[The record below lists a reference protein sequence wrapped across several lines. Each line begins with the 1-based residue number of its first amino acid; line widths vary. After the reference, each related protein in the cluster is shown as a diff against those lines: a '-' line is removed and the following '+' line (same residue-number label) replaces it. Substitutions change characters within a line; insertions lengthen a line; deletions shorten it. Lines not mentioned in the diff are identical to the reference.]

1 MALRLDQIV
10 PWGRSSR
17 EYELMFDLGAEE
29 LSSVMLDCGGGPA
42 SFNVEMT
49 VRGHRVVSVDPIYA
63 YSAAEIRARF
73 ESTSDTI
80 LTQVRATPDDWVWTY
95 HRDPDDLR
103 ATRCAVMEKFLLD
116 YEAGLREQRYI
127 LGELPV
133 LPFPSN
139 TFGLALCS
147 HLLFLYSELLSAEF
161 HVRSALELCRVARE
175 VRLFPLLLHGGE
187 LSPHIAP
194 VRTALAAAGWHTE
207 IQPVAYEFQRGGN
220 QMLRV
225 FKPCLGP
232 ARSLTPC
239 CGT

>member
-29 LSSVMLDCGGGPA
+29 LSSVVLDCGGGPA
-42 SFNVEMT
+42 SFNAEMT
-49 VRGHRVVSVDPIYA
+49 ARGHRVVSVDPIYS
-63 YSAAEIRARF
+63 YSTAEIRARF
-73 ESTSDTI
+73 EATVDTI
-80 LTQVRATPDDWVWTY
+80 LAQVRATPDDWVWTY

-103 ATRCAVMEKFLLD
+103 ATRRAVMEKFLLD
-116 YEAGLREQRYI
+116 YEVGLRERRYV

-133 LPFPSN
+133 LLFPSN

-161 HVRSALELCRVARE
+161 HVRSVLELCRVAQE
-175 VRLFPLLLHGGE
+175 VRLFPLLLHNGE
-187 LSPHIAP
+187 LSPHITP
-194 VRTALAAAGWHTE
+194 VRTALAAAGWHSE
-207 IQPVAYEFQRGGN
+207 IRAVAYEFQRGGN

-225 FKPCLGP
+225 FKP
-232 ARSLTPC
+232 
-239 CGT
+239 